1 MTKHDYHF
9 PTQHKKVRLPI
20 GLVKRNPF
28 AGPIQWEEGT
38 YRHAPRKGTFR
49 GSRGGP
55 PRRLDTT
62 DKYSWDHLPVRI
74 ANGVPEMPYGYWKIA
89 QLIPDYGREFL
100 VAMDLQD
107 WTDEHMRLWASRD
120 KEFEEAH
127 TKFET
132 RRYASERR
140 KARKMVR
147 EGAMSEEEFIGIA
160 QGAFPRE
167 AGREVDPASTTR
179 DRARSGPEPV
189 SGGQIGRSQA
199 GSYPLPEKC
208 GMFSSGEWEKRACRS
223 PGAGGRGSGGVSQ

>member
-120 KEFEEAH
+120 REFEEAH

-147 EGAMSEEEFIGIA
+147 EGAMSEEEFI
-160 QGAFPRE
+160 E
-167 AGREVDPASTTR
+167 GRWDYGGEEGKRGSIWKPPARKPTKATRKPTNKARAST
-179 DRARSGPEPV
+179 
-189 SGGQIGRSQA
+189 
-199 GSYPLPEKC
+199 
-208 GMFSSGEWEKRACRS
+208 
-223 PGAGGRGSGGVSQ
+223 